1 MEPFSVRGK
10 TAVVTGGGSGIGRAI
25 SEVLAEHGAIVH
37 ILDLN
42 GQHAEETSSAITVNN
57 GQAVAHQCNTSV
69 LPEVEATISSISRSE
84 PVHILIN
91 NAGIAHV
98 GNLETTT
105 ENDMERLFQVNV
117 KGYYNCMRACIP
129 YMRAGGQG
137 VILNIASIAGLVG
150 LKDRFA
156 YSMTKGAV
164 LAMTYSVAKDYLP
177 HNIRCNSI
185 SPARVHTPFV
195 DGFLQT
201 NYPGR
206 ESEMLAALARS
217 QPIGRMAEPGEIASL
232 ALYLCSDAAAFIT
245 GTNYMIDGGALT
257 LSIQ

>member
-25 SEVLAEHGAIVH
+25 SEILAENGAIVH

-42 GQHAEETSSAITVNN
+42 GQHAEETSSAITANN
-57 GQAVAHQCNTSV
+57 RRAISHECDISGLS
-69 LPEVEATISSISRSE
+69 EVEEIISSISRSE
-84 PVHILIN
+84 PVHILVN

-105 ENDMERLFQVNV
+105 ENDMERLFRVNV

-129 YMRAGGQG
+129 HMRARRQG

-150 LKDRFA
+150 LKDRFG

-206 ESEMLAALARS
+206 ESEMLATLAHS
-217 QPIGRMAEPGEIASL
+217 QPIGRMAKPHEVASL
-232 ALYLCSDAAAFIT
+232 ALYLCSDAASFIT

-257 LSIQ
+257 LSVQ

>member
-10 TAVVTGGGSGIGRAI
+10 TTVITGGGSGIGRAI
-25 SEVLAEHGAIVH
+25 SEILAEHGAIVH

-42 GQHAEETSSAITVNN
+42 IQHAEETRSAITANS
-57 GQAVAHQCNTSV
+57 GQAIAHECDISE
-69 LPEVEATISSISRSE
+69 LSEVEAIISSIIRSD
-84 PVHILIN
+84 PVHILVN
-91 NAGIAHV
+91 NAGIAHI

-105 ENDMERLFQVNV
+105 ENDMDRLFRINV

-129 YMRAGGQG
+129 HMRARGQG

-150 LKDRFA
+150 LKDRFG

-206 ESEMLAALARS
+206 ESEMLAALAHS
-217 QPIGRMAEPGEIASL
+217 QPIGRMANPREIASL
-232 ALYLCSDAAAFIT
+232 ALYLCSDAASFIT